1 MNTLRCDI
9 LILGAGPAGMA
20 AALSAAA
27 CDKQVIILDDNPAP
41 GGQIWRA
48 GPQATQPAL
57 ARRYRDAIAASAAIR
72 LVNGARLIAR
82 PSAHSV
88 LFETADG
95 GGVVYWQKLILCCGA
110 RELSLPFPGWTLP
123 GVTGAGGLQ
132 AQIKQ
137 GLALKGEKVVIAGS
151 GPLLLAVAD
160 TVNKAGGEVTNII
173 EQAPLPALL
182 RFAGGLWRWPQ
193 KLRQLATLAP
203 KGYLSGTQVNRA
215 HGTTRLEAVTL
226 RQRGV
231 ERTIACDRLA
241 IGYGLIPNIETA
253 LLFWLR
259 HGAGGDTG

>member
-1 MNTLRCDI
+1 M
-9 LILGAGPAGMA
+9 
-20 AALSAAA
+20 
-27 CDKQVIILDDNPAP
+27 
-41 GGQIWRA
+41 
-48 GPQATQPAL
+48 
-57 ARRYRDAIAASAAIR
+57 
-72 LVNGARLIAR
+72 NGARLIAR

-132 AQIKQ
+132 AQIKH
-137 GLALKGEKVVIAGS
+137 GLSLKGEKVVIAGS

-160 TVNKAGGEVTNII
+160 TVNKAGGDVTNII

-182 RFAGGLWRWPQ
+182 RFASGLWRWPQ

-203 KGYLSGTQVNRA
+203 KGYLSGAQAIRA

-253 LLFWLR
+253 LLFGCATAQEAIGLT
-259 HGAGGDTG
+259 AGSRPASRISTPPASAPASAVANWRWRRAKSPVLPPPGPAIKRRRYLPAAPAGSASPTP

>member
-48 GPQATQPAL
+48 GPQATLPAL

-72 LVNGARLIAR
+72 VVNGARLIAR

-123 GVTGAGGLQ
+123 GVTGAG
-132 AQIKQ
+132 A
-137 GLALKGEKVVIAGS
+137 AGANQTW
-151 GPLLLAVAD
+151 PVA
-160 TVNKAGGEVTNII
+160 
-173 EQAPLPALL
+173 
-182 RFAGGLWRWPQ
+182 
-193 KLRQLATLAP
+193 
-203 KGYLSGTQVNRA
+203 
-215 HGTTRLEAVTL
+215 
-226 RQRGV
+226 
-231 ERTIACDRLA
+231 ER
-241 IGYGLIPNIETA
+241 
-253 LLFWLR
+253 
-259 HGAGGDTG
+259 